1 MLFGLVASCEDFTLT
16 QGAQDFRPGQQI
28 QQILLSWSKLGSG
41 QYLFVSMVGMV
52 GKIPELFFPTNEV
65 CPLSSLAIID
75 IISQELIILEE
86 TGV

>member
-1 MLFGLVASCEDFTLT
+1 MLFGLVTSCEDFTLT
-16 QGAQDFRPGQQI
+16 QGAQDFRPG